1 MFFFACMM
9 NKQLASLL
17 LFVWIFLVLK
27 PIEQEMQLSIQGL
40 QPSQQGKT
48 LYIGIWLPG
57 NVDFPHDQKPDIGLK
72 AQIKSTAFTLSRKL
86 APGKYAVT
94 VYVDENGNGR
104 LDKNMFGAPKEP
116 FGVSNNVVPKLSAPK
131 LEECLFDMNKSHNV
145 RIQLQ

>member
-1 MFFFACMM
+1 MK
-9 NKQLASLL
+9 NKPLVALL
-17 LFVWIFLVLK
+17 LFACIFLSLK
-27 PIEQEMQLSIQGL
+27 PAEQEMQLSIQGL
-40 QPSQQGKT
+40 QASNHGKT
-48 LYIGIWLPG
+48 LYIGIWLPA

-86 APGKYAVT
+86 APGKYAVS

-131 LEECLFDMNKSHNV
+131 LEECLFDLNKSQNI
-145 RIQLQ
+145 RIQWQ